1 MLIVWWAWNFKTTSS
16 SCSGSRNSLTRNPRA
31 GGGELEKSTP
41 LPSLVDWRQIRK
53 STTHWSEIEIHD
65 DHWSETKI
73 MWWVMSALLGLIWW
87 VITDGCFDFDFPNS
101 NWKRDEYDAVKARHG
116 APLGQGSP
124 RSTLWCASRWPYY
137 HWRWRFCTHTVKSVS
152 ISEMLES
159 AATDHRTPL
168 QSRILLSNQ
177 SGKQVKHQQLLSTN
191 VLIAHFPSSTSS
203 QYQNSYLDLAV

>member
-1 MLIVWWAWNFKTTSS
+1 MFPDYWCWSSGEPEISRQPHLPAVVQEILWQGIQGQGVGSWKNQPQGSPSPQFGWLTT
-16 SCSGSRNSLTRNPRA
+16 
-31 GGGELEKSTP
+31 K
-41 LPSLVDWRQIRK
+41 RK

-159 AATDHRTPL
+159 ATTDQQTPF
-168 QSRILLSNQ
+168 QSL
-177 SGKQVKHQQLLSTN
+177 
-191 VLIAHFPSSTSS
+191 
-203 QYQNSYLDLAV
+203 